1 MFGHKEPP
9 AVGGLPNPHDPWNQL
24 HGGPPPLAGPSWA
37 KGAEK
42 RDTGKDMERRDIIHI
57 KDEKDR

>member
-1 MFGHKEPP
+1 M
-9 AVGGLPNPHDPWNQL
+9 
-24 HGGPPPLAGPSWA
+24 AGPSWA

-42 RDTGKDMERRDIIHI
+42 RDTGKALERRDIIHI